1 MAELK
6 PCPFC
11 GKEAKTMN
19 LIGDLFIVG
28 CDYNPNCPGH
38 IGKQA
43 PAYYTEEL
51 AIRYWNR
58 RAGEQEAKNVDAFVQ
73 WCIDN
78 HIMGDATIRGI
89 KYWAGKFKEER

>member
-1 MAELK
+1 MVSLK

-11 GKEAKTMN
+11 GKKAKTMN

-43 PAYYTEEL
+43 PVYYTEEL
-51 AIRYWNR
+51 AIKYWNR
-58 RAGEQEAKNVDAFVQ
+58 RDGEQD
-73 WCIDN
+73 
-78 HIMGDATIRGI
+78 G
-89 KYWAGKFKEER
+89 